1 MMNWAATR
9 KHCTL
14 LLGNDCFK
22 IQLVVWFKFPCP
34 WQIIELRSYCKS
46 SSLAL
51 QKHNYYYQ
59 STDRP
64 TDQQRVGIMTTG
76 MKRDRDGIKRNAT
89 PSYFVNLATSPAAAA
104 TTKLRVS
111 AHHKKEEKKSVS
123 DRHLLLACSSA
134 HNCEWL
140 LCDSRFHR
148 QRCEQ

>member
-1 MMNWAATR
+1 MNCAAATR

-22 IQLVVWFKFPCP
+22 IQLVVWFKFPCS
-34 WQIIELRSYCKS
+34 WQIIEPRSYCKS

-51 QKHNYYYQ
+51 QKHNYHYQ

-64 TDQQRVGIMTTG
+64 TNQKRVAIMTTS
-76 MKRDRDGIKRNAT
+76 MKRNRDRIKRNAT
-89 PSYFVNLATSPAAAA
+89 PSYFVNLATSPTAA
-104 TTKLRVS
+104 TTKLRDS
-111 AHHKKEEKKSVS
+111 AHHKKKEKSVS
-123 DRHLLLACSSA
+123 DRHLLLACCSA

-148 QRCEQ
+148 QRREH